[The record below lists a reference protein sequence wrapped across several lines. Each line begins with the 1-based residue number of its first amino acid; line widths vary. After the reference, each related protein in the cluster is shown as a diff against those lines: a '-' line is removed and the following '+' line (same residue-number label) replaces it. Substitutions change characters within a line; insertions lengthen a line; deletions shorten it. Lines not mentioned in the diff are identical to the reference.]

1 MVFSCTRHMHGPESS
16 VSCHVTQES
25 ALGVCASHDDALSW
39 MRLYIDPVCLTE
51 FIILTGDKG
60 LYYLDFR
67 LSDTVHLADLKY
79 PVSEQ
84 LLGSSLIPHI
94 RNG

>member
-1 MVFSCTRHMHGPESS
+1 
-16 VSCHVTQES
+16 
-25 ALGVCASHDDALSW
+25 
-39 MRLYIDPVCLTE
+39 MRLYIDSVCLTE
-51 FIILTGDKG
+51 LIILTGDKG

-67 LSDTVHLADLKY
+67 LADTVHLADLKY

-94 RNG
+94 